1 MLKVIP
7 FLFLPLYLAL
17 GDWPQYHGPFWD
29 KSTGPT
35 SVNGNQLNSSTR
47 VIWKS
52 PTPLGFSSF
61 SIQDNLAFTL
71 VAEEDEDGWM
81 NHSLKFVKH
90 WEDSVRTDDYVTI
103 DPLHNS
109 KNVMSSS
116 KTKKRRRRRSGD
128 RDHRK
133 DGSSEHIPM
142 HLRGR

>member
-1 MLKVIP
+1 MKKKTNMCQLPGTLERLKM
-7 FLFLPLYLAL
+7 FRSKLSSS
-17 GDWPQYHGPFWD
+17 
-29 KSTGPT
+29 K
-35 SVNGNQLNSSTR
+35 NRKNQNKDS
-47 VIWKS
+47 
-52 PTPLGFSSF
+52 
-61 SIQDNLAFTL
+61 
-71 VAEEDEDGWM
+71 EEDEDGWM

-116 KTKKRRRRRSGD
+116 SSKTKKRRRRSGD